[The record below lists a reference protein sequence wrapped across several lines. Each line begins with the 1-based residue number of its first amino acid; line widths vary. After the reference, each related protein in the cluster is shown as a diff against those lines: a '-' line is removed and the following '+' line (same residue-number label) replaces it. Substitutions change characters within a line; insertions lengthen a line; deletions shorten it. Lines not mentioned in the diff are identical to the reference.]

1 MQTIPLTDRHGE
13 VVAYALV
20 DDEDHEALTQH
31 RWHLSRSGY
40 AVRTLP
46 RDGGTPGA
54 SYMHREILGLD
65 QGDRRQGDHLNRV
78 RLDNRRTNL
87 RVVTHAANRQNVRG
101 RPGTSQHR
109 GVYRRPSGRWA
120 AQVRAHGRVHVI
132 GTYDTESEAAHAAA
146 TARRA
151 LLPFSAEGVE

>member
-1 MQTIPLTDRHGE
+1 MQTIPLTDRHGD

-20 DDEDHEALTQH
+20 DDEDYPMLAQH

-46 RDGGTPGA
+46 RNGGTPGA
-54 SYMHREILGLD
+54 SYMHREVLGLD
-65 QGDRRQGDHLNRV
+65 TGDRRQGDHINRN
-78 RLDNRRTNL
+78 RLDNRRANL
-87 RVVTHAANRQNVRG
+87 RIATDAENRQNVRARG
-101 RPGTSQHR
+101 GTSQHR

-120 AQVRAHGRVHVI
+120 AQVRAHGHLHVI
-132 GTYDTESEAAHAAA
+132 GTYDTESEAAAAAA
-146 TARRA
+146 TARRE